1 MCIAQCPSD
10 HHAMCNMRPNHSCA
24 WMDRTDSGQSHNWWA
39 TPGVKPTTMIAGRK
53 IPLRRVPP
61 SSRITPCHCGFEG
74 RAGGALVSRRV
85 LAFWTESS
93 TLRVVCGVRSI
104 MHCTRSVTL
113 LSSVVHL
120 RLLRCPK
127 SRFQPAQSRRPTAKP
142 RLTWVKRP
150 ETSVR
155 TARPS
160 VSTRAHSIHPT
171 SRGVCKT
178 RSLAGAGGA
187 ICQIDGGKY
196 TNKYFIE

>member
-1 MCIAQCPSD
+1 
-10 HHAMCNMRPNHSCA
+10 
-24 WMDRTDSGQSHNWWA
+24 MDRTDSGQSHNLWA
-39 TPGVKPTTMIAGRK
+39 TLGVKPTTMIAGRK

-61 SSRITPCHCGFEG
+61 SSRITPLSLWGRGEG
-74 RAGGALVSRRV
+74 AWGVCRRA
-85 LAFWTESS
+85 LAFWTES
-93 TLRVVCGVRSI
+93 LICELCAAYGRS
-104 MHCTRSVTL
+104 CTARDPSL

-171 SRGVCKT
+171 SRGACKT

-187 ICQIDGGKY
+187 ICQINGGKY